1 MYREYVKI
9 LSKAI
14 NKKMEFDKENWQK
27 KNQVAN
33 IQEAYKDLFVS
44 DEKRLFASGVVYNVP
59 YLYNE
64 YKNELLDT
72 IV

>member
-1 MYREYVKI
+1 
-9 LSKAI
+9 
-14 NKKMEFDKENWQK
+14 MEFDKENWQK